1 MDKLSRATGG
11 RIITNLDEIDESD
24 LGYAGMVEEKDVTG
38 SRMTFVTGCKDS
50 KATSILLRGGTE
62 HVVDGLERALEDA
75 LRVVG
80 VALEDQKIVVGGG
93 SPEIELSL
101 RLKEYAATLKGRE
114 QLAVTKFAESLEVIP
129 QTLAENAGL
138 DPIDMLVE
146 MRSQHEKGNKR
157 AGLNVYKG
165 KIEDMFE
172 NNVVEPLR
180 IKTQAINAATEA
192 AIMILRIDDVIA
204 STGGGRAAPG
214 GMPGGDMEDMM

>member
-1 MDKLSRATGG
+1 MLQAARTA
-11 RIITNLDEIDESD
+11 NHL
-24 LGYAGMVEEKDVTG
+24 
-38 SRMTFVTGCKDS
+38 
-50 KATSILLRGGTE
+50 ILLRGGTE
-62 HVVDGLERALEDA
+62 HVVEGLERALEDA

-114 QLAVTKFAESLEVIP
+114 QLAVMKFAESLEVIP
-129 QTLAENAGL
+129 STLAENAGL
-138 DPIDMLVE
+138 DPPIDMLVE

-157 AGLNVYKG
+157 AGLNVYTG
-165 KIEDMFE
+165 KVEDMFE

-192 AIMILRIDDVIA
+192 AIMVLRI
-204 STGGGRAAPG
+204 
-214 GMPGGDMEDMM
+214 MM

>member
-1 MDKLSRATGG
+1 
-11 RIITNLDEIDESD
+11 
-24 LGYAGMVEEKDVTG
+24 
-38 SRMTFVTGCKDS
+38 
-50 KATSILLRGGTE
+50 
-62 HVVDGLERALEDA
+62 
-75 LRVVG
+75 
-80 VALEDQKIVVGGG
+80 
-93 SPEIELSL
+93 
-101 RLKEYAATLKGRE
+101 
-114 QLAVTKFAESLEVIP
+114 
-129 QTLAENAGL
+129 
-138 DPIDMLVE
+138 

-192 AIMILRIDDVIA
+192 AIMVLRIDDVIA